1 MAYII
6 EHANILKES
15 NVEQASILINEDRI
29 ELIRPSFERYSY
41 MRFNASSFIMTAPHI
56 IFDPNLPFEQSFQ
69 RMRQYYMDAFLKK
82 GSTLFLCY
90 ASIEK
95 EYLFR
100 NALIEIKK
108 RLLNSPIDFIV
119 GVKIPVKLLTP
130 SFMRRCKKEK
140 TPAIFVEITDIKELY
155 EIQWGWVREAM
166 FPYNSPLIPI
176 FKQDKPRLKKQAQTK
191 WLELLT
197 NEKIPFIENEM
208 EASAPISSI
217 NLMKMGIL
225 PLKSALQQGSEVSYN
240 LYLLDDEDNK
250 IEESAL
256 FHYHNH
262 RLAVT
267 VHKGTVIRAGEK
279 VLFRPGFGE
288 QVMIQTPSFFT
299 SR

>member
-15 NVEQASILINEDRI
+15 SVEKASILINDNRI
-29 ELIRPSFERYSY
+29 ELIRPSFKRYSF

-69 RMRQYYMDAFLKK
+69 RMKQYYMDEFLKK

-95 EYLFR
+95 EYLFM
-100 NALIEIKK
+100 NALKEIKK
-108 RLLNSPIDFIV
+108 RLINSPIDFII
-119 GVKIPVKLLTP
+119 GVKIPVRLLTP
-130 SFMRRCKKEK
+130 SLIRMCKKEK
-140 TPAIFVEITDIKELY
+140 IPAIFVEIECHKELN
-155 EIQWGWVREAM
+155 EIPWGWVREAM
-166 FPYNSPLIPI
+166 FPYNSPLCPI
-176 FKQDKPRLKKQAQTK
+176 FKQDKPRLKMKAQEK
-191 WLELLT
+191 WTEILT
-197 NEKIPFIENEM
+197 IEKIPFIENEL
-208 EASAPISSI
+208 EESNPIPSM
-217 NLMKMGIL
+217 NLKKMGIL
-225 PLKSALQQGSEVSYN
+225 PIKSALQQGSEVSYN
-240 LYLLDDEDNK
+240 LYLLEEPDNK

-279 VLFRPGFGE
+279 ILFRPGFGE